1 MSKKYLIMDV
11 DTGCDDSMALML
23 AAAQENFEILALTCT
38 FGNNE
43 VEKTTYNTLKVAQAL
58 GIDAPVAS
66 GAKRP
71 LIDPPMDF
79 SGGLG
84 IAIHGADG
92 LGNVGDTLKEP
103 VKEKSRLVAAD
114 LMAKAIKEAPD
125 KVTIVA
131 TGPLTNVATFLVSYP
146 ELQDKIEQ
154 IAIMGGAAYSGNM
167 RFYAEANVGHDPE
180 AAQIVFMSGV
190 PIAVFGLDATMG
202 VYITDE
208 EREEMAKVGGEIGTF
223 LKNCLEPY
231 AATYRRLANY
241 PGAVLHDSL
250 PVAWLIDESV
260 ADMHD
265 AYIEVGLNGIQTRGC
280 TVADFIGITGK
291 PVNAKM
297 AMSADRKKVIDMH
310 IEAVKKFADRKVL
323 K

>member
-103 VKEKSRLVAAD
+103 VKEK
-114 LMAKAIKEAPD
+114 
-125 KVTIVA
+125 
-131 TGPLTNVATFLVSYP
+131 N
-146 ELQDKIEQ
+146 
-154 IAIMGGAAYSGNM
+154 NW
-167 RFYAEANVGHDPE
+167 
-180 AAQIVFMSGV
+180 
-190 PIAVFGLDATMG
+190 
-202 VYITDE
+202 E
-208 EREEMAKVGGEIGTF
+208 EY
-223 LKNCLEPY
+223 LE
-231 AATYRRLANY
+231 
-241 PGAVLHDSL
+241 
-250 PVAWLIDESV
+250 
-260 ADMHD
+260 
-265 AYIEVGLNGIQTRGC
+265 
-280 TVADFIGITGK
+280 DFK
-291 PVNAKM
+291 
-297 AMSADRKKVIDMH
+297 RKKP
-310 IEAVKKFADRKVL
+310 ARRGGFNGKSRKRSAGKSDDSRHRPSDKCRDFFGEL
-323 K
+323 P